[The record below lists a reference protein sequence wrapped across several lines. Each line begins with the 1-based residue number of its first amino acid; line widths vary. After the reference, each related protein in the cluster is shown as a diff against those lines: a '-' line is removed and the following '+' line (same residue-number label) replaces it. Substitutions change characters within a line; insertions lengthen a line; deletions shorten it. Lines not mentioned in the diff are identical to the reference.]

1 MLAPGRR
8 CCGHHRQRP
17 PRAVECSPSHDRR
30 EPYRCQSTVHQA
42 RRPSAVFAGSI
53 MIMIGVFGALSG
65 LAGILR
71 DDFYVAAPHDLYKFD
86 TTAWGWVH
94 LIVGIVVVFAG
105 YGIFS
110 GAVWAR
116 TVGVIMAMISAITN
130 FMFIRTTRSGPSS
143 SSRSTSGSSGR
154 WRSAATTSGCD
165 PGSSGLDL
173 RPAVRRAGS
182 PNVPVAPGPAPT
194 LPRQR
199 PRRRTRRAAWP
210 PARRTGSCGSAP
222 RDPSGR

>member
-1 MLAPGRR
+1 MSE
-8 CCGHHRQRP
+8 HR
-17 PRAVECSPSHDRR
+17 A
-30 EPYRCQSTVHQA
+30 
-42 RRPSAVFAGSI
+42 PSASAIGAAMFAGSI

-86 TTAWGWVH
+86 TTAWGWVR

-130 FMFIRTTRSGPSS
+130 FMFIPYYPFWSILIIALDVWVIWALAFRGDDLRMRSG
-143 SSRSTSGSSGR
+143 
-154 WRSAATTSGCD
+154 
-165 PGSSGLDL
+165 
-173 RPAVRRAGS
+173 V
-182 PNVPVAPGPAPT
+182 
-194 LPRQR
+194 
-199 PRRRTRRAAWP
+199 
-210 PARRTGSCGSAP
+210 
-222 RDPSGR
+222 

>member
-1 MLAPGRR
+1 MSE
-8 CCGHHRQRP
+8 HR
-17 PRAVECSPSHDRR
+17 A
-30 EPYRCQSTVHQA
+30 
-42 RRPSAVFAGSI
+42 PSASAIGAAMFAGSI

-116 TVGVIMAMISAITN
+116 TVGVIMAMISAITT
-130 FMFIRTTRSGPSS
+130 FMFIPYYPFWSILIIALDVWVIWALAFRGEDLRARSGY
-143 SSRSTSGSSGR
+143 
-154 WRSAATTSGCD
+154 
-165 PGSSGLDL
+165 
-173 RPAVRRAGS
+173 
-182 PNVPVAPGPAPT
+182 
-194 LPRQR
+194 
-199 PRRRTRRAAWP
+199 
-210 PARRTGSCGSAP
+210 
-222 RDPSGR
+222 

>member
-1 MLAPGRR
+1 MSE
-8 CCGHHRQRP
+8 HR
-17 PRAVECSPSHDRR
+17 A
-30 EPYRCQSTVHQA
+30 
-42 RRPSAVFAGSI
+42 PSASAIGAAMFAGSI

-130 FMFIRTTRSGPSS
+130 FMFIPYYPFWSILIIALDVWVIWALAFRGDDLRMRSG
-143 SSRSTSGSSGR
+143 
-154 WRSAATTSGCD
+154 
-165 PGSSGLDL
+165 
-173 RPAVRRAGS
+173 V
-182 PNVPVAPGPAPT
+182 
-194 LPRQR
+194 
-199 PRRRTRRAAWP
+199 
-210 PARRTGSCGSAP
+210 
-222 RDPSGR
+222 